1 MLFWGCD
8 PLEQPETKALFIKWR
23 IFFDMFLFSVDR
35 RTGSF
40 LHLPFSGGSA
50 EQPVKTMSALMAIQ
64 NVFFEKLNEQPQ
76 I

>member
-1 MLFWGCD
+1 
-8 PLEQPETKALFIKWR
+8 
-23 IFFDMFLFSVDR
+23 MFLFSVDR

-40 LHLPFSGGSA
+40 LHLPFSGGSG